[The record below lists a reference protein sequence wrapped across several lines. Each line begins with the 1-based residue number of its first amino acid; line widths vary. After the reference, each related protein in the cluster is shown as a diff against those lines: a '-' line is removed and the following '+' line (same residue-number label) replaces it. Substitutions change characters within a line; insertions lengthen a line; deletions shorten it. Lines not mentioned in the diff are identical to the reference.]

1 MLRRFIL
8 VLLCLLSVSRVK
20 AVQFSYKPTDQI
32 MELLETFRDMVNE
45 AIRVG
50 LEKGVRSRFSLIRL
64 VYGYFKERYGLHT
77 HYILNACEVA
87 FSIIKKH
94 RRWQRK
100 PYAKRVMIKLDNQT
114 YQLNYMMLRIPVKP
128 REFILIPLKGGE
140 YQLSYLRDET
150 LKRGSI
156 TITPNTI
163 TVAFSKTADAVKP
176 LGKVAYDINEKNITG
191 VSSDGEVIRYD
202 LSQSARIRTEYAER
216 RSRFQEKKPKDRR
229 VKQKV
234 LSKLGRREKERAKR
248 MFHNISKAIV
258 EHAKKSEAA
267 IVLETLR
274 NILFSHRRGNGESR
288 TIRARL
294 HRWSF
299 RELQRQIEYKAKW
312 EGIVVECVSSTN
324 TSKICSNCGYV
335 NKALKNE
342 RGWLCPSCG
351 AILDRDVNA
360 AKNILSRSKLVCLPV
375 VRGGAPSK

>member
-1 MLRRFIL
+1 
-8 VLLCLLSVSRVK
+8 
-20 AVQFSYKPTDQI
+20 
-32 MELLETFRDMVNE
+32 
-45 AIRVG
+45 
-50 LEKGVRSRFSLIRL
+50 
-64 VYGYFKERYGLHT
+64 
-77 HYILNACEVA
+77 
-87 FSIIKKH
+87 
-94 RRWQRK
+94 
-100 PYAKRVMIKLDNQT
+100 MIKLDNQT

-150 LKRGSI
+150 LKRGSV
-156 TITPNTI
+156 TITPSKI
-163 TVAFSKTADAVKP
+163 IVAVSKETADVAEP
-176 LGKVAYDINEKNITG
+176 LRKVAYDINEKNIVG
-191 VSSDGEVIRYD
+191 VTSDGKTIKYE
-202 LSQSARIRTEYAER
+202 LPKLARIRTEYAER
-216 RSRFQEKKPKDRR
+216 RSKFQKKKPHDRR

-248 MFHNISKAIV
+248 ILHNISKAIV

-267 IVLETLR
+267 IVLEKLR
-274 NILFSHRRGNGESR
+274 GILFSHRRGDGESR
-288 TIRARL
+288 TMRARL

-312 EGIVVECVSSTN
+312 EGIKIEYVNAAN
-324 TSKICSNCGYV
+324 TSKTCSNCGYV